1 MPAAVEIIARSS
13 REFLAAMDI
22 LIVDDEPGTRLLTAA
37 AVERLGHRALQ
48 AADGAEGWTRFA
60 QERPQVVVTDWSMPG
75 LDGTQL
81 VQRIRADPAP
91 GYTYVI
97 LLSGRADEGAAREAA
112 RAGADEVLSKPLDAA
127 ALERGLIAA
136 ERLAALHGRL
146 LAAASHDPE
155 TGAFSRPRM
164 DEDLAALCARVSRY
178 GHVYCLAMFHVAP
191 AHAVAPAGRALAHG
205 IRSGDALYRYTPDRF
220 VALLPEQKLETAG
233 FAGERLRMA
242 AEAAGG
248 AGATVSCGIV
258 TSHGSECDPED
269 LLARAAEAVREA
281 SAAGGGVVGQAS
293 AGALRLLIA
302 DDDPVSRLTMGAL
315 VRREA
320 GFELV
325 AEAADAAEAVELALQ
340 RRPNVVLLDVD
351 MPGGGGARAAVQI
364 REALPDVRIVA
375 ISADD
380 SQANQYDM
388 MRAGAVGFVSKGAPA
403 EEVLRVIRSSA
414 RW

>member
-1 MPAAVEIIARSS
+1 
-13 REFLAAMDI
+13 MDI

-37 AVERLGHRALQ
+37 AVERLGHTARQ
-48 AADGAEGWTRFA
+48 AGDGEEGLRRFA
-60 QERPQVVVTDWSMPG
+60 QERPEVVITDWSMPG

-112 RAGADEVLSKPLDAA
+112 RAGADEVLAKPLDAA
-127 ALERGLIAA
+127 VLERGLIAA
-136 ERLAALHGRL
+136 ERLVALHRQM
-146 LAAASHDPE
+146 LAASTHDPE
-155 TGAFSRPRM
+155 TGAFSRARM
-164 DEDLAALCARVSRY
+164 DEDLDALCARVTRY
-178 GHVYCLAMFHVAP
+178 GHVYCLAMFDVAP
-191 AHAVAPAGRALAHG
+191 EAAAGAAGRALLHG
-205 IRSGDALYRYTPDRF
+205 IRSGDALYRSARSRF
-220 VALLPEQKLETAG
+220 VALLPEQKLDTAG
-233 FAGERLRMA
+233 FAGERLRVR
-242 AEAAGG
+242 AEAAAG

-258 TSHGSECDPED
+258 TSAGSECDPGD
-269 LLARAAEAVREA
+269 LLARAAEAVAAA

-293 AGALRLLIA
+293 QEGALRLLIA

-320 GFELV
+320 GLELV
-325 AEAADAAEAVELALQ
+325 AEAGDAAEAVELARQ

-364 REALPDVRIVA
+364 RESLPDVRIVA

-388 MRAGAVGFVSKGAPA
+388 MRAGAVGFLSKGAPA

>member
-1 MPAAVEIIARSS
+1 MN
-13 REFLAAMDI
+13 I

-37 AVERLGHRALQ
+37 AVERLGHAALQ
-48 AADGAEGWTRFA
+48 AGDGEEGLRRFQ
-60 QERPQVVVTDWSMPG
+60 QERPEVVVTDWSMPG

-112 RAGADEVLSKPLDAA
+112 RAGADEVLAKPLDAA

-136 ERLAALHGRL
+136 ERLVGLHRQM
-146 LAAASHDPE
+146 LAGASHDPE

-164 DEDLAALCARVSRY
+164 DEDLAALCARVARY
-178 GHVYCLAMFHVAP
+178 GHVYCLAMFEVTPETA
-191 AHAVAPAGRALAHG
+191 AAAAGRSLLHD
-205 IRSGDALYRYTPDRF
+205 IRSGDALYRCAPARF

-233 FAGERLRMA
+233 FAGERLRMR
-242 AEAAGG
+242 AEAAAG

-258 TSHGSECDPED
+258 TSQGSECEPAE
-269 LLARAAEAVREA
+269 LLARAAAAVAESSA
-281 SAAGGGVVGQAS
+281 SGGGVVGQAT
-293 AGALRLLIA
+293 GEGTLRLLIA

-320 GFELV
+320 GFALV
-325 AEAADAAEAVELALQ
+325 AEAGDAAEAVDLALQ
-340 RRPNVVLLDVD
+340 RRPDVVLLDVD

-380 SQANQYDM
+380 SQINQYDM
-388 MRAGAVGFVSKGAPA
+388 MRAGAVGFLSKGAPA
-403 EEVLRVIRSSA
+403 EEVVRVIRSSA

>member
-1 MPAAVEIIARSS
+1 MN
-13 REFLAAMDI
+13 I
-22 LIVDDEPGTRLLTAA
+22 LIVDDEPGTRLLTTAV
-37 AVERLGHRALQ
+37 VERLGHRALQ
-48 AADGAEGWTRFA
+48 AGDAEEALERFA
-60 QERPQVVVTDWSMPG
+60 AERPEVVVTDWSMPG
-75 LDGTQL
+75 MDGTQL
-81 VQRIRADPAP
+81 VSRLRAHPAP
-91 GYTYVI
+91 GYTYVV
-97 LLSGRADEGAAREAA
+97 LLSGRASEDAAREAA
-112 RAGADEVLSKPLDAA
+112 RAGADEVLAKPLDAA

-136 ERLAALHGRL
+136 ERLVALHGRM

-155 TGAFSRPRM
+155 TGAFSRARM
-164 DEDLAALCARVSRY
+164 DEDLAALCARVTRY
-178 GHVYCLAMFHVAP
+178 GHVYCLAMFEVAP
-191 AHAVAPAGRALAHG
+191 ESAVATAGRSLLHD
-205 IRSGDALYRYTPDRF
+205 IRSGDALYRSEPTRF

-233 FAGERLRMA
+233 FAGERLRMR
-242 AEAAGG
+242 AEAAAG
-248 AGATVSCGIV
+248 AGAAVSCGIV
-258 TSHGSECDPED
+258 TSRGSECDPAD
-269 LLARAAEAVREA
+269 LLARAAEAVAEA
-281 SAAGGGVVGQAS
+281 SAAGGGVVGQA
-293 AGALRLLIA
+293 GGEDMLRLLIA
-302 DDDPVSRLTMGAL
+302 DDDPVSRLTIGAL

-325 AEAADAAEAVELALQ
+325 AEAGDAVQAVELALQ

-388 MRAGAVGFVSKGAPA
+388 MRAGAVGFLSKGAPA

>member
-1 MPAAVEIIARSS
+1 
-13 REFLAAMDI
+13 
-22 LIVDDEPGTRLLTAA
+22 
-37 AVERLGHRALQ
+37 
-48 AADGAEGWTRFA
+48 
-60 QERPQVVVTDWSMPG
+60 
-75 LDGTQL
+75 

-97 LLSGRADEGAAREAA
+97 LLSGMADEGAAREAA
-112 RAGADEVLSKPLDAA
+112 RAGADEVLAKPLDAA

-136 ERLAALHGRL
+136 ERLVALHRQMVAVAG
-146 LAAASHDPE
+146 HDRE
-155 TGAFSRPRM
+155 TGAFSRARM
-164 DEDLAALCARVSRY
+164 DEDLAALCARVARY
-178 GHVYCLAMFHVAP
+178 GHVYCLAMFEVAP
-191 AHAVAPAGRALAHG
+191 ETAAGAAGRALLHG
-205 IRSGDALYRYTPDRF
+205 IRSGDALYRSARSRF
-220 VALLPEQKLETAG
+220 VALLPEQKLDTAG
-233 FAGERLRMA
+233 FAGERLRVQ
-242 AEAAGG
+242 AEAAAG

-258 TSHGSECDPED
+258 TSAGSECDPAD
-269 LLARAAEAVREA
+269 LLSRAAEAVAEA

-293 AGALRLLIA
+293 GEGALRLLIA

-315 VRREA
+315 VRREP
-320 GFELV
+320 GLDLV
-325 AEAADAAEAVELALQ
+325 GEASDATEAVALALQ

-388 MRAGAVGFVSKGAPA
+388 MRAGAVGFLSKGAPA

>member
-1 MPAAVEIIARSS
+1 
-13 REFLAAMDI
+13 MDI

-48 AADGAEGWTRFA
+48 AADGEEGLRRFA
-60 QERPQVVVTDWSMPG
+60 EARPAVVVTDWSMPG
-75 LDGTQL
+75 MDGTHL
-81 VQRIRADPAP
+81 VQRIRADPTP

-97 LLSGRADEGAAREAA
+97 LLSGRADEGAAREAV
-112 RAGADEVLSKPLDAA
+112 RAGADEVLAKPLDAA

-136 ERLAALHGRL
+136 GRLIALHGRM

-155 TGAFSRPRM
+155 TGAFSRARL
-164 DEDLAALCARVSRY
+164 DEDLAALCARVQRY
-178 GHVYCLAMFHVAP
+178 GHVYCLAMFDVGP
-191 AHAVAPAGRALAHG
+191 AHAVGPAGRALVHG
-205 IRSGDALYRYTPDRF
+205 IRSGDALYRYTPERF

-233 FAGERLRMA
+233 VAGERLRLA

-258 TSHGSECDPED
+258 SSYGSECEPAD
-269 LLARAAEAVREA
+269 LLARAAAAAGEA
-281 SAAGGGVVGQAS
+281 SAAGGGVVGQA
-293 AGALRLLIA
+293 AEAEALRLLIA
-302 DDDPVSRLTMGAL
+302 DDDPVSRLTIGAVLRREPGFAL
-315 VRREA
+315 VGEA
-320 GFELV
+320 G
-325 AEAADAAEAVELALQ
+325 DAGEAVALALQ

-375 ISADD
+375 ISGDD
-380 SQANQYDM
+380 SPANQYDM
-388 MRAGAVGFVSKGAPA
+388 MRAGAVGFLSKGAPA